1 VGGDV
6 PSKKVPLIDYT
17 FQSTPPGRE
26 ATDGAS
32 IVDDFFVISIHASWV
47 GGDLFLR
54 APGTLR

>member
-1 VGGDV
+1 M